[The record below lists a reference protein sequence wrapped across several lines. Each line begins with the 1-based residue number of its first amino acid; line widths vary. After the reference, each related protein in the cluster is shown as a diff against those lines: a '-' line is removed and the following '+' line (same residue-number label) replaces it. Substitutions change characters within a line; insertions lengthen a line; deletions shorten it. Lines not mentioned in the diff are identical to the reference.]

1 MSDSTPLKTESL
13 PARSDGPPLESAA
26 PPGGSAP
33 HAVGER
39 GGLASW
45 LLSDRP
51 ASRRQAALGRA
62 YGGWRAFA
70 RNRLA
75 LVGLAIVLAL
85 VLVAI
90 FADLLAPYS
99 AYTGDLRTTRLLP
112 PSWAHWM
119 GTDDQGRDILSR
131 LIHGSRITLFVV
143 VLVAVLAAPIGLVVG
158 TVAGYAGGLVDAA
171 LMRLTDIFLAF
182 PRLILALAFVA
193 ALGPGIENAVIAI
206 AVTSWPPYARMAR
219 AETLGLRQ
227 SDFIAAVR
235 LLGASPGRI
244 VLRHIMPLCV
254 SSVIVRVTLDMAG
267 IILTAAGLGFL
278 GLGAQPPMPEWGA
291 MIANGRLYVLDQWWV
306 AAAPGAAIFLVSL
319 AFNLL
324 GDGLRDALDPKGV
337 K

>member
-1 MSDSTPLKTESL
+1 MTDSTLAKPEGL
-13 PARSDGPPLESAA
+13 PARSDGPPLASAA
-26 PPGGSAP
+26 PSGGREP
-33 HAVGER
+33 PAVGER
-39 GGLASW
+39 GGLVAW
-45 LLSDRP
+45 LMSDQP
-51 ASRRQAALGRA
+51 LSRRQAALGRA
-62 YGGWRAFA
+62 YGGWRTFA

-75 LVGLAIVLAL
+75 MLGLFIVVALAL
-85 VLVAI
+85 VAV

-99 AYTGDLRTTRLLP
+99 AYLGDLRTTRLLP

-119 GTDDQGRDILSR
+119 GTDDQGRDIFSR

-143 VLVAVLAAPIGLVVG
+143 VLVAVLAAPIGLLVG
-158 TVAGYAGGLVDAA
+158 TVSGYAGGLVDAT
-171 LMRLTDIFLAF
+171 LMRITDVFLAF

-206 AVTSWPPYARMAR
+206 AITSWPAYARLAR
-219 AETLGLRQ
+219 AETLSIRQ
-227 SDFIAAVR
+227 ADYIAAVR

-244 VLRHIMPLCV
+244 VLRHIMPLCL

-306 AAAPGAAIFLVSL
+306 AAAPGAAIFTVSL

-324 GDGLRDALDPKGV
+324 GDGLRDALDPKAAQ
-337 K
+337 